1 MSQFLNDFKLKLQQL
16 KESKSAIQCMN
27 FYVIDLAISQWIEFR
42 CDSANEAAG
51 VWTNLIKSGI
61 YYCHII
67 LYYIIWIVQ
76 NEEQLKLLYI
86 ANELIQSKNLK
97 VF

>member
-27 FYVIDLAISQWIEFR
+27 FYAIDLAISQWIEFR

-67 LYYIIWIVQ
+67 LYYMDS
-76 NEEQLKLLYI
+76 
-86 ANELIQSKNLK
+86 SK
-97 VF
+97 